1 MFSRN
6 RFQKKSSEHTAI
18 SKERTNKSTVLS
30 VLIFLILL
38 FLFYRGFVSVSS
50 LQIEEQQTSLENAL
64 QQNIVHCYA
73 VEGVYPP
80 SLSYLEE
87 NYGITY
93 DHSLFFVDYRPL
105 GANLLPQVTV
115 VPIMQE
121 RSSHEPAN

>member
-6 RFQKKSSEHTAI
+6 RFQKKSSENTVL
-18 SKERTNKSTVLS
+18 SKKRTNKSTIIS
-30 VLIFLILL
+30 VLIFLILF
-38 FLFYRGFVSVSS
+38 FLFYRGLVSVSS
-50 LQIEEQQTSLENAL
+50 INMQEQQASLENAL

-73 VEGVYPP
+73 IEGAYPP
-80 SLSYLEE
+80 SLSYLVE

-115 VPIMQE
+115 VPRNTGE
-121 RSSHEPAN
+121 ELP